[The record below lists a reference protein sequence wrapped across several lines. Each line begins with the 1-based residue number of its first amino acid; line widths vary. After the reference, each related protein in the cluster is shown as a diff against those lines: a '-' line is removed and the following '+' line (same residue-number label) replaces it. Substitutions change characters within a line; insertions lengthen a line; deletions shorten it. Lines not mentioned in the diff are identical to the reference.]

1 SRRQRTLL
9 THIFMQMSSLAG
21 LAVKCYECDSEN
33 DLNCGSE
40 FQAEDIAKTDCDAVE
55 LPQEIREIYIQ
66 KPDTACLIKYYRDRK
81 LQMRLHI
88 HKGGLNLHILR
99 LLFTVPD
106 NPLFVRRSCTFGDFS
121 VCDEQPDPVM
131 PHLSFLGCQFCHT
144 DLCN

>member
-1 SRRQRTLL
+1 MMRGTVLALGLL
-9 THIFMQMSSLAG
+9 LVQFAATG

-66 KPDTACLIKYYRDRK
+66 KPDTACLIKYYRD
-81 LQMRLHI
+81 L
-88 HKGGLNLHILR
+88 
-99 LLFTVPD
+99 PD

-144 DLCN
+144 DLCNNAAIIKRSIVSVMLLLLLGNLLN